1 MSQEK
6 VSCPY
11 NEGIGCM
18 PHEMRCN
25 TCGWNPKVAK
35 ERLNKVYEEKNIER
49 AQPKK
54 EDTP

>member
-18 PHEMRCN
+18 PHEMRCS

-35 ERLNKVYEEKNIER
+35 ERLDKLYEEKNIER
-49 AQPKK
+49 AQPEK
-54 EDTP
+54 EVTP